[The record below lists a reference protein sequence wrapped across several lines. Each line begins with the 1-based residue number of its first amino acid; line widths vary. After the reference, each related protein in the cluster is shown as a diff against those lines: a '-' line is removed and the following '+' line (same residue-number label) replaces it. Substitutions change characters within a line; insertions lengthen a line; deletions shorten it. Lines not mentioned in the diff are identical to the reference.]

1 MTVRMIWAE
10 ARDRVIGAD
19 GGIPWHLPE
28 DLRHFKERTLGSTV
42 VMGRG
47 TWESLPPAMRPLP
60 GRRNVVL
67 TRDPD
72 WAAPGAERAGS
83 VAEVL
88 AKHDDA
94 WVIGGAEVYAAFLP
108 HAAEV
113 VRTVIDLEVAGDA
126 RAPSL
131 GPAWHPVTIL
141 PGAQSDRP
149 AILPGAQSDRD
160 EPSAGWRVSRTGL
173 RFRVEVLERTPQ
185 D

>member
-28 DLRHFKERTLGSTV
+28 DLRHFKERTIGATV

-67 TRDPD
+67 TRDPR

-83 VAEVL
+83 VADVL
-88 AKHDDA
+88 AEHDDV

-108 HAAEV
+108 HAAQV
-113 VRTVIDLEVAGDA
+113 VRTVIDLGVAGDA
-126 RAPSL
+126 RAPEL
-131 GPAWHPVTIL
+131 GSHWRASEPV
-141 PGAQSDRP
+141 S
-149 AILPGAQSDRD
+149 
-160 EPSAGWRVSRTGL
+160 GWSVSRTGL
-173 RFRVEVLERTPQ
+173 HYRVEEWERLRPDELAGDGSCPGEAVPDATVGT
-185 D
+185 